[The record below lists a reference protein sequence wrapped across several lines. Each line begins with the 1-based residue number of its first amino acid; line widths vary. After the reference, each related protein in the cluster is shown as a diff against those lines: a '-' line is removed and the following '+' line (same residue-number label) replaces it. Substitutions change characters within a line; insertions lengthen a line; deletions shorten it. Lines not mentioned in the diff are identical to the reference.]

1 MASKRKL
8 SLAQKAA
15 LKIRQSFHKRQ
26 ANTNLATRMAIE
38 RERSLMASVFESDG
52 YQAARRRILDST
64 RPGPVRKQQLAALR
78 SRASA
83 PYQHRIE
90 QYRVRRTIAL
100 ERYRADRKAA
110 LAGARRG
117 LRQQERA
124 RKLVAQRTGVKFKRR
139 KIAPFKLAKRGGFVP
154 TPSRF
159 KTRIESARAH
169 GRLAIRQSFPAT
181 RAGYKAYYA
190 FMLQAQAS
198 NDIQSWH
205 YEVRIGSASISMN
218 NSDAIYE
225 RNLWLTESDF
235 ERFGSMRTDTVSIM
249 NLNGESSLIDHYF
262 NYGQELSDPAKKR
275 GHKGSGANMI
285 KQVRK
290 FVQENKV
297 PPQVFIDVSLHIGK
311 PF

>member
-15 LKIRQSFHKRQ
+15 LKIRQSFNKRQ
-26 ANTNLATRMAIE
+26 SNLNLSTRMAIE

-110 LAGARRG
+110 LAALRRG

-159 KTRIESARAH
+159 MARIESARSR
-169 GRLAIRQSFPAT
+169 GKLAIRQSFPAT
-181 RAGYKAYYA
+181 ASGYRAYYA
-190 FMLQAQAS
+190 FLMQALAS
-198 NDIQSWH
+198 GEIQSWH
-205 YEVRIGSASISMN
+205 YDVRIGSASISMN
-218 NSDAIYE
+218 NSDAIGE
-225 RNLWLTESDF
+225 RGLWLTQSDF
-235 ERFGSMRTDTVSIM
+235 ERYGRMRTDREAI
-249 NLNGESSLIDHYF
+249 EYSSNEDLADEYF
-262 NYGQELSDPAKKR
+262 
-275 GHKGSGANMI
+275 GHGHRGSGGNMI
-285 KQVRK
+285 EQVRK
-290 FVQENKV
+290 FVEENKR
-297 PPQVFIDVSLHIGK
+297 PPQAFIDVSLHIGT

>member
-26 ANTNLATRMAIE
+26 SHTNLATRMAIE

-52 YQAARRRILDST
+52 YKAARRRILDST

-83 PYQHRIE
+83 PYQHRIDR
-90 QYRVRRTIAL
+90 YRIRRTIAM

-110 LAGARRG
+110 LAGLRQG

-124 RKLVAQRTGVKFKRR
+124 RRLVAQRTGILFKPR
-139 KIAPFKLAKRGGFVP
+139 KLAPFKLARRGGFVP

-159 KTRIESARAH
+159 SARIDSARSR
-169 GRLAIRQSFPAT
+169 GKLAIRQSFPAT

-205 YEVRIGSASISMN
+205 YDVRIGSASISMN

-225 RNLWLTESDF
+225 RNLWLTEADF
-235 ERFGSMRTDTVSIM
+235 ERFGSMRTDTETIKYSTM
-249 NLNGESSLIDHYF
+249 ENLVDDYF
-262 NYGQELSDPAKKR
+262 GS
-275 GHKGSGANMI
+275 GHGGSGANMI
-285 KQVRK
+285 NQVRK

>member
-52 YQAARRRILDST
+52 YKAARRRILDST

-110 LAGARRG
+110 LDGLRRG

-124 RKLVAQRTGVKFKRR
+124 RRLVAQRTGVTFKLR
-139 KIAPFKLAKRGGFVP
+139 KLAPFKLAKRGGFVP

-159 KTRIESARAH
+159 TARIESARAH

-235 ERFGSMRTDTVSIM
+235 ERFGSMRTDTETIKYSTM
-249 NLNGESSLIDHYF
+249 ENLVDDYF
-262 NYGQELSDPAKKR
+262 GS
-275 GHKGSGANMI
+275 GHGGSGANMI
-285 KQVRK
+285 NQVRK